1 MSTLLFISLGGC
13 LLSVQAPTWWVLL
26 AIAIVPASTTV
37 PNLLLN
43 IWIHA
48 CMCAQM
54 GGVWMHGMHGQV
66 DRGMGAC
73 MNVWV
78 GGWVC
83 YK

>member
-1 MSTLLFISLGGC
+1 M
-13 LLSVQAPTWWVLL
+13 SVQAPTWWVLL

-54 GGVWMHGMHGQV
+54 GEVWMHGMHGQV
-66 DRGMGAC
+66 DRGMGTC
-73 MNVWV
+73 MNAWV